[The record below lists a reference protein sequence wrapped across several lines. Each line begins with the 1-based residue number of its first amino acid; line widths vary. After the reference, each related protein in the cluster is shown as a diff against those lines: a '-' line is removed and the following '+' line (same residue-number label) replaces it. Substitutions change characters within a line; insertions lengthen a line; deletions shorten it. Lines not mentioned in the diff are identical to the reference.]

1 MIEDIVEEEV
11 VHLRRKEIDR
21 LLEEDI
27 AGRINTVLILVR
39 VLPIFVLKITLIYEH
54 INL

>member
-11 VHLRRKEIDR
+11 VHPRRKEIDR

-27 AGRINTVLILVR
+27 AGRINSVFILVR
-39 VLPIFVLKITLIYEH
+39 VLPILLKIALIYEH